1 MASPQPLIFAHRGAS
16 HDAPENT
23 IAAFSLARSMGADG
37 VELDTSLTRDG
48 IPVVI
53 HDLRVDA
60 TTNGSGPVHDF
71 DLKTLKTL
79 DAGSHFGERFR
90 GEPIP
95 TLDEVFEAVG
105 PTRWV
110 NVELKAAGWQ
120 SDGLE
125 RAALKVIQHHNV
137 AKRVI
142 VSSFNPIT
150 LRRFR
155 ALAPHIPIGYL
166 YAPDEPFILR
176 SRWLMLGL
184 SYDALHPHYK
194 MITQDFMQRARAE
207 KKQVNTWTVDDP
219 SEMLRLRTLGVNAII
234 TNRPDVALRTL
245 RP

>member
-1 MASPQPLIFAHRGAS
+1 MSSPQPLIFAHRGAS

-60 TTNGSGPVHDF
+60 TTNGSGLVHDF
-71 DLKTLKTL
+71 DLKTLRTL
-79 DAGSHFGERFR
+79 DAGSHFSDRFR

-95 TLDEVFEAVG
+95 SLDEVFEAVG
-105 PTRWV
+105 PTLCV
-110 NVELKAAGWQ
+110 NVELKAVGWR
-120 SDGLE
+120 SDRLE
-125 RAALKVIQHHNV
+125 RATLKVIQRHNA

-142 VSSFNPIT
+142 ISSFNPIT

-155 ALAPHIPIGYL
+155 ALAPQIPIGYL
-166 YAPDEPFILR
+166 YSPDEPFILR

-184 SYDALHPHYK
+184 SYDALHPHHK
-194 MITQDFMQRARAE
+194 MITQDYMRRARAA

-219 SEMLRLRTLGVNAII
+219 TEMLELCALGVNAII

-245 RP
+245 RL